1 MPTPSSFSNKL
12 PTPNTNVSFFIDLR
26 AHLGRLVYLFFVL
39 FVFLDKLP
47 ATDDGRSLATL
58 LDIVM
63 IKYQINMN
71 DSEKDEEPHQEM
83 MNLASHQ
90 IPAHQ
95 GNCPCEQLQEEGMAH
110 LCVQAESCENL

>member
-1 MPTPSSFSNKL
+1 MFPSPLSSFFS
-12 PTPNTNVSFFIDLR
+12 DLSDS
-26 AHLGRLVYLFFVL
+26 LGSLGYLFLVRY
-39 FVFLDKLP
+39 VFLDKLP
-47 ATDDGRSLATL
+47 ATDDGRSLTTL

-90 IPAHQ
+90 TIA
-95 GNCPCEQLQEEGMAH
+95 GRKTDSSWRIGRIL
-110 LCVQAESCENL
+110 